1 MNLGIS
7 REKPQIM
14 HIDLNS
20 AFATAEQQAR
30 PSLRG
35 KPIGVTN
42 RISEYCCVIAAS
54 YEAKLLGVRT
64 GMRLDEARKII
75 PNFIILETDPPK
87 YHHVYK
93 TLAKIMGSYSPNVR
107 MKSIDEGVIDFH
119 HTASLYKQSL
129 ESIGYEIKKR
139 VASEIC
145 KWMTINI
152 GIGPNMFLA
161 KTASNLHKPDGLDI
175 IDYRNLKATYGT
187 MKLTDITGIA
197 SHYEARLNAAN
208 IFTPLDFLEASS
220 ETLKR
225 LVFHGTIGEDWYL
238 RLRGYEI
245 DNITT
250 KMSSVGRQFVLDIR
264 SLDDKLILPRFHYL
278 CESVGKKLRF
288 NSLNTRGLLVWA
300 TFRSGDN
307 WHNRKMFKTTFYTDK
322 DIHQK
327 ALYLFN
333 QRPKGLI
340 ITSMGITC
348 YALEASSRNQISLF
362 DEINKQEELT
372 QAIDNLNE
380 RYGNFIIG
388 SMDSM
393 QSKKT
398 IKQKIP
404 FGSTKYF
411 ELLLQSDKH

>member
-1 MNLGIS
+1 MNLEIN

-20 AFATAEQQAR
+20 AFATAEQQAH

-54 YEAKLLGVRT
+54 YEAKLLGVKT
-64 GMRLDEARKII
+64 GMRLDEVRKII
-75 PNFIILETDPPK
+75 PNFIVLETDPPK

-93 TLAKIMGSYSPNVR
+93 TLAKIMSNYSPSVQ
-107 MKSIDEGVIDFH
+107 MKSIDEGIIDFH

-139 VASEIC
+139 VASEIGR
-145 KWMTINI
+145 WMTINI
-152 GIGPNMFLA
+152 GIGPNRFLA
-161 KTASNLHKPDGLDI
+161 KTASNLHKPDGLDVI
-175 IDYRNLKATYGT
+175 NHHNLRDTYKT
-187 MKLTDITGIA
+187 MKLTDLTGIA

-208 IFTPLDFLEASS
+208 IFSPLDFLEASS

-225 LVFHGTIGEDWYL
+225 LVFNGVVGEDWYL

-245 DNITT
+245 DDITT
-250 KMSSVGRQFVLDIR
+250 QTSSVGRQFVLDIK
-264 SLDDKLILPRFHYL
+264 SSDDKIILPRFHYL
-278 CESVGKKLRF
+278 CESVGRKLRF
-288 NSLNTRGLLVWA
+288 NNLNTRGLLVWA
-300 TFRSGDN
+300 TFRSEDG

-322 DIHQK
+322 DIYQR

-333 QRPKGLI
+333 QRPKGLA
-340 ITSMGITC
+340 ITSMGVTC
-348 YALEASSRNQISLF
+348 YMLKPSSRNQISLF
-362 DEINKQEELT
+362 DEMNKQEGLT
-372 QAIDNLNE
+372 QAIDNLNDK
-380 RYGNFIIG
+380 YGNFIIG

-411 ELLLQSDKH
+411 ELLLESGS